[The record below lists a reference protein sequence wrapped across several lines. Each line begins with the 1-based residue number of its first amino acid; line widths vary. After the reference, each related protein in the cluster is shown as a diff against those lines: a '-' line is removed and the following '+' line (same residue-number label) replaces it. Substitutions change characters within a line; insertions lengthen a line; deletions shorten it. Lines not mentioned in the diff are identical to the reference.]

1 MDNNILSVLIA
12 VFKFIEANEIK
23 TVADLEG
30 KMLSS
35 GTTDDESVSVT
46 GLNWNYCI
54 SAESLGRYLKDN
66 EIENQDD
73 WDEHTAEVSK
83 TLMYDDIDDF
93 ADVRRALDQGAEY
106 KNILESIYHNAD
118 QLVSNAED
126 IRSESDI

>member
-30 KMLSS
+30 KIVSS
-35 GTTDDESVSVT
+35 GTTHEWD
-46 GLNWNYCI
+46 YCI

-66 EIENQDD
+66 EIDSQDD
-73 WDEHTAEVSK
+73 WDKHTDEVSK

-93 ADVRRALDQGAEY
+93 ADVRQALDQGAEY
-106 KNILESIYHNAD
+106 KNILDSIYHNAD

-126 IRSESDI
+126 IRSEADI

>member
-30 KMLSS
+30 KMVSS
-35 GTTDDESVSVT
+35 GTTHKWD
-46 GLNWNYCI
+46 YCI

-66 EIENQDD
+66 EIETQLE
-73 WDEHTAEVSK
+73 WDNHTDEVSK

-106 KNILESIYHNAD
+106 KNILDSIYHSAD
-118 QLVSNAED
+118 ELMSTAEG
-126 IRSESDI
+126 IRSEADI

>member
-54 SAESLGRYLKDN
+54 SAESLGRYLNDN
-66 EIENQDD
+66 EIETQLE
-73 WDEHTAEVSK
+73 WDNHTDEVSK

-106 KNILESIYHNAD
+106 KNTLDSIYHSAD
-118 QLVSNAED
+118 ELMSTAEG
-126 IRSESDI
+126 IRSEADI

>member
-35 GTTDDESVSVT
+35 GSECHTQL
-46 GLNWNYCI
+46 GI
-54 SAESLGRYLKDN
+54 SEESLGRYLKDN
-66 EIENQDD
+66 EIETQDD
-73 WDEHTAEVSK
+73 WDKHTDEVSK

-93 ADVRRALDQGAEY
+93 ADVRQALDQGAEY
-106 KNILESIYHNAD
+106 KNILDSIYHNAD

-126 IRSESDI
+126 IRSEADI

>member
-12 VFKFIEANEIK
+12 VFKFIESNEIK

-35 GTTDDESVSVT
+35 GTTDDESV
-46 GLNWNYCI
+46 LKWNYCI

-66 EIENQDD
+66 EIDNQDD
-73 WDEHTAEVSK
+73 WDNHTDEVSK

-106 KNILESIYHNAD
+106 KNILDSIYHNAD

-126 IRSESDI
+126 IRSEADI

>member
-35 GTTDDESVSVT
+35 DTQDESV
-46 GLNWNYCI
+46 LEWNYCI

-66 EIENQDD
+66 EIETQLE
-73 WDEHTAEVSK
+73 WDNHADEVSK
-83 TLMYDDIDDF
+83 CLMYDDIDNF
-93 ADVRRALDQGAEY
+93 ADIRYALDKIEEY
-106 KNILESIYHNAD
+106 KSSLNSVYHSLD
-118 QLVSNAED
+118 DLVSTTEGIRDEAD
-126 IRSESDI
+126 I